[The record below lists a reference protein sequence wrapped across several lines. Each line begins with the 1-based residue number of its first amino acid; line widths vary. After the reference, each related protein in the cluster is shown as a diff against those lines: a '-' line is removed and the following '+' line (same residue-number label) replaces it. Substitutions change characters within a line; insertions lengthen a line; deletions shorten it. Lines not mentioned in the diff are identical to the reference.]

1 MLNEIRVAV
10 CGDLPTTCKALREFG
25 VSQID
30 NYSDGIKLWFRLR
43 GETPYHLVLIHSQAG
58 AGMTDLHHSYKENPN
73 DEWSDIPV
81 MLLDEPAC
89 AAELDMVKATL
100 RSIAKVQKSMTE
112 R

>member
-1 MLNEIRVAV
+1 MLNEMRVAV
-10 CGDLPTTCKALREFG
+10 CGDLPTTCKALRELG
-25 VSQID
+25 ISQID

-43 GETPYHLVLIHSQAG
+43 QETPYHLVLIHSPAG
-58 AGMTDLHHSYKENPN
+58 SGMTDLHHSYKEKLN
-73 DEWSDIPV
+73 DEWSEIPV

-100 RSIAKVQKSMTE
+100 RSMAKAQRSMTE